1 VLPQRADVGQSIWAS
16 SAQRTGYLLIAVA
29 LGATIAIPIML
40 GGRDAL
46 AATLH
51 FPVHGYV
58 AIFALLV
65 VSWISRALKLRLLL
79 RRLGSSP
86 GFVHLLE
93 ISLATDFAF
102 IATPAGIGGYAAS
115 LYYLHRA
122 GTSTRSAASITAV
135 DQGLDVL
142 FFILALPIAGL
153 ALIHSAALNH
163 LSTLAL
169 TTSALIAILA
179 TGAWLARRTLA
190 KGLLESNA
198 LSRRWP
204 KVRSIQLMVAGLLAK
219 LRTDIHLILEAGPA
233 FLFGI
238 ATLTFL
244 QQLTRY
250 GIFWLTLLILG
261 HHVSFALTFLLQ
273 ALVLQAA
280 VWTGIPAGG
289 GAAEI
294 GLSSTLGMWVPNVS
308 FATALLIW
316 RAATL
321 YVCLIVGGIA
331 TALLARRMPSTP
343 RIDARH
349 N

>member
-1 VLPQRADVGQSIWAS
+1 MLPQRADVGHSVWAS
-16 SAQRTGYLLIAVA
+16 GAQRTGYLLIAVA
-29 LGATIAIPIML
+29 LGATVAIPIVL

-51 FPVHGYV
+51 VPIHGYV
-58 AIFALLV
+58 AIFVLLLA
-65 VSWISRALKLRLLL
+65 SWMSRAFKLRLLL
-79 RRLGSSP
+79 HRLGSPP

-102 IATPAGIGGYAAS
+102 LATPAGIGGYAAS
-115 LYYLHRA
+115 LYYLHRTGA
-122 GTSTRSAASITAV
+122 STRSAASITAV
-135 DQGLDVL
+135 DQGIDVL

-153 ALIHSAALNH
+153 ALIHSAAPSH
-163 LSTLAL
+163 LGTLAL
-169 TTSALIAILA
+169 TMSALITILA
-179 TGAWLARRTLA
+179 AGAWLARRGLA

-204 KVRSIQLMVAGLLAK
+204 KVRSIQLTVSDLLAK
-219 LRTDIHLILEAGPA
+219 MRTDMHLILESGPT

-238 ATLTFL
+238 VTLTLL

-250 GIFWLTLLILG
+250 GILWLTLLILG

-280 VWTGIPAGG
+280 VWTGIPAGA

-308 FATALLIW
+308 LATALLIW

-321 YVCLIVGGIA
+321 YVCLIVGAIA
-331 TALLARRMPSTP
+331 TALLARRLPRTP
-343 RIDARH
+343 RIDER
-349 N
+349 NN

>member
-1 VLPQRADVGQSIWAS
+1 M
-16 SAQRTGYLLIAVA
+16 LIAVA
-29 LGATIAIPIML
+29 LGATVAIPILL

-46 AATLH
+46 AATLD
-51 FPVHGYV
+51 FPIHGYI

-65 VSWISRALKLRLLL
+65 ASWISRALKLRLLVH
-79 RRLGSSP
+79 RLGSP
-86 GFVHLLE
+86 LGFAHLLG

-153 ALIHSAALNH
+153 VLIHSAAMNH

-179 TGAWLARRTLA
+179 GGAWLARRTLA
-190 KGLLESNA
+190 KGLLGPNA

-204 KVRSIQLMVAGLLAK
+204 KVRSIQLMLLDLLAK
-219 LRTDIHLILEAGPA
+219 LRADIHLILEAGPA
-233 FLFGI
+233 FLSAI
-238 ATLTFL
+238 VTLTFL
-244 QQLTRY
+244 QQLMRY
-250 GIFWLTLLILG
+250 GILWLTLLILG
-261 HHVSFALTFLLQ
+261 HHISFALTFLLQ

-280 VWTGIPAGG
+280 IWTGIPAGG

-308 FATALLIW
+308 LATALLIW

-321 YVCLIVGGIA
+321 YVCLIVGAIA
-331 TALLARRMPSTP
+331 TALLARRMPSAP
-343 RIDARH
+343 RMDARH